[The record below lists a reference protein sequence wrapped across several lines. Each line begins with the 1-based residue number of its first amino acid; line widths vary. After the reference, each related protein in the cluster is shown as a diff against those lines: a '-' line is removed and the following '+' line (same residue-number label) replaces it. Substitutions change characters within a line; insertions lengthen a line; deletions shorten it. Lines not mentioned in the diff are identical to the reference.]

1 MRYKRKCNKGQQQAE
16 YYGTTVA
23 TMYVEPA
30 HILNLP
36 VKEVKKGLV
45 LLKKTYI
52 EDIGERD
59 PVDSIFL
66 VRDKN
71 MAMAKNGK
79 PYMNLKFMD
88 RSGEVDGRIW
98 DRVDELTTL
107 FDKDD
112 FVHVKGKA
120 NVFMGKMQFI
130 ITSIT
135 RVDEAQVDLADF
147 LPVSAYAPEEMLA
160 EFRSMVAHIADPDYR
175 RVLESFGADE
185 EFMRLFAKAPAAKA
199 MHHVYLGGL
208 LEHSLCVARL
218 ALDVSARYPQIN
230 RDLLV
235 CSALLHDIGKV
246 AELRYARSFDYT
258 DAGKLIGHIVLG
270 VEILEEKISACPD
283 FPQHKAMLLKH
294 MLLSHHGQYEYGS
307 PKRPKTLE
315 AVVLNF
321 VDDMDA
327 KINGISLHIER
338 EQHNPS
344 AWTSYHRLFDRY
356 FYAPA
361 DEVETAVDQTPL
373 AAGQNAP
380 APCAL
385 SAERAKKP
393 AAISA
398 PPKRNNRYQE
408 PLRTSLGEQLAGAT
422 LDLFGSREEGKN
434 DR

>member
-1 MRYKRKCNKGQQQAE
+1 
-16 YYGTTVA
+16 
-23 TMYVEPA
+23 
-30 HILNLP
+30 
-36 VKEVKKGLV
+36 LV
-45 LLKKTYI
+45 PLKKSYI

-59 PVDSIFL
+59 SIDSIFL

-79 PYMNLKFMD
+79 PYMNLKLMD

-98 DRVDELTTL
+98 DNVDELTTL
-107 FDKDD
+107 FNKDD

-130 ITSIT
+130 VTSIT
-135 RVDEAQVDLADF
+135 RVAEEQVELADF
-147 LPVSAYAPEEMLA
+147 LPVSAHAPEEMRA
-160 EFRSMVAHIADPDYR
+160 EFKSMVAHIADPDYR
-175 RVLESFGADE
+175 RILESFGADE
-185 EFMRLFAKAPAAKA
+185 EFMHLFTKAPAAKS

-258 DAGKLIGHIVLG
+258 DVGKLIGHIVLG
-270 VEILEEKISACPD
+270 VEMLEEKIREWPD

-338 EQHNPS
+338 EQLNPS

-361 DEVETAVDQTPL
+361 DELGTGIEQTP
-373 AAGQNAP
+373 
-380 APCAL
+380 
-385 SAERAKKP
+385 P
-393 AAISA
+393 AASESA
-398 PPKRNNRYQE
+398 PPPCAPSIVSKNKPAETNIPPKRTSRYQA

-422 LDLFGSREEGKN
+422 LDLFGSREEGQN
-434 DR
+434 DH

>member
-1 MRYKRKCNKGQQQAE
+1 M
-16 YYGTTVA
+16 
-23 TMYVEPA
+23 
-30 HILNLP
+30 
-36 VKEVKKGLV
+36 KKV
-45 LLKKTYI
+45 YI
-52 EDIGERD
+52 EDIRERD
-59 PVDSIFL
+59 PIDSIFL

-98 DRVDELTTL
+98 DKVDELTTM

-120 NVFMGKMQFI
+120 NVFMGRMQFI
-130 ITSIT
+130 INSIV
-135 RVDEAQVDLADF
+135 RVDEEQVELADF
-147 LPVSAYAPEEMLA
+147 LPVSTYAPEDMLA
-160 EFRSMVAHIADPDYR
+160 EFNSMVAHISDPDYR
-175 RVLESFGADE
+175 QILESFGEDA
-185 EFMRLFAKAPAAKA
+185 EFMRLYAKAPAAKS

-208 LEHSLCVARL
+208 MEHSLCVARL
-218 ALDVSARYPQIN
+218 AQDVSSRYPQIN

-258 DAGKLIGHIVLG
+258 DVGKLIGHIVLG
-270 VEILEEKISACPD
+270 VEMLEEKIRMCPD
-283 FPQHKAMLLKH
+283 FPQQKAMLLKH
-294 MLLSHHGQYEYGS
+294 LLLSHHGQYEYGS

-327 KINGISLHIER
+327 KINGISLHIKR
-338 EQHNPS
+338 EQQNPS

-361 DEVETAVDQTPL
+361 DEMDTGIEQTQMAVSESAPL
-373 AAGQNAP
+373 PPTSSAP
-380 APCAL
+380 SCAV
-385 SAERAKKP
+385 RAKKP
-393 AAISA
+393 VEANVPTRRS
-398 PPKRNNRYQE
+398 NSYQE

-422 LDLFGSREEGKN
+422 LDLFGSREDGQN

>member
-1 MRYKRKCNKGQQQAE
+1 M
-16 YYGTTVA
+16 
-23 TMYVEPA
+23 
-30 HILNLP
+30 
-36 VKEVKKGLV
+36 
-45 LLKKTYI
+45 KKTYI
-52 EDIGERD
+52 EDIRERD
-59 PVDSIFL
+59 PINSVFL

-79 PYMNLKFMD
+79 PYMNLKLMD

-98 DRVDELTTL
+98 DRVDELNAQ

-120 NVFMGKMQFI
+120 NLFMGKMQFI
-130 ITSIT
+130 INSIE
-135 RVDEAQVDLADF
+135 RVAEHQINLGDF
-147 LPVSAYAPEEMLA
+147 LPVSEYDPQDMFAELKEM
-160 EFRSMVAHIADPDYR
+160 IARITDSDYR
-175 RVLESFGADE
+175 RLLETFSTDE
-185 EFMRLFAKAPAAKA
+185 EFVDLYLKAPAAKS

-218 ALDVSARYPQIN
+218 AQDVSARYPRIN

-258 DAGKLIGHIVLG
+258 DAGKLIGHIVMG
-270 VEILEEKISACPD
+270 VEMLEEKIRSCPG
-283 FPQHKAMLLKH
+283 FPPQKAMLLKH

-327 KINGISLHIER
+327 KINGIALHIDR
-338 EQHNPS
+338 EQHNAS
-344 AWTSYHRLFDRY
+344 EWTSYHRLFDRY

-361 DEVETAVDQTPL
+361 DEVGAETRPD
-373 AAGQNAP
+373 AP
-380 APCAL
+380 AEPGTEVTAPATAL
-385 SAERAKKP
+385 REHKK
-393 AAISA
+393 STEKK
-398 PPKRNNRYQE
+398 PPKRNNRYQD
-408 PLRTSLGEQLAGAT
+408 PLRTSLGDQLAGAT
-422 LDLFGSREEGKN
+422 LDLFENREDGE
-434 DR
+434 R

>member
-1 MRYKRKCNKGQQQAE
+1 MATLWQKTDVELAYFMNLQA
-16 YYGTTVA
+16 
-23 TMYVEPA
+23 
-30 HILNLP
+30 
-36 VKEVKKGLV
+36 KEVEKGLV
-45 LLKKTYI
+45 LLKKIYI

-59 PVDSIFL
+59 SVDSIFL

-88 RSGEVDGRIW
+88 RSGEVDGRVW
-98 DRVDELTTL
+98 DRVDELTSM

-120 NVFMGKMQFI
+120 NVFMGKMQLI
-130 ITSIT
+130 ITSIV
-135 RVDEAQVDLADF
+135 RVDEGLVDLADF
-147 LPVSAYAPEEMLA
+147 LPVSAYTPEEMLA
-160 EFRSMVAHIADPDYR
+160 EFWSMVEHIADPDYR

-185 EFMRLFAKAPAAKA
+185 EFIRLYVKAPAAKT
-199 MHHVYLGGL
+199 MHHAHLGGL
-208 LEHSLCVARL
+208 MEHSLCVARL
-218 ALDVSARYPQIN
+218 ALDVSARYSQIN

-258 DAGKLIGHIVLG
+258 DVGKLIGHIVLG
-270 VEILEEKISACPD
+270 VEMLEEKIRAWPD
-283 FPQHKAMLLKH
+283 FPPHKAMLLKH

-327 KINGISLHIER
+327 KINGISQHIER
-338 EQHNPS
+338 EQQNPS

-361 DEVETAVDQTPL
+361 DEMEPALEQTQTAEPQSAQP
-373 AAGQNAP
+373 P
-380 APCAL
+380 SIPPCAVP
-385 SAERAKKP
+385 STKP
-393 AAISA
+393 TATKNVT
-398 PPKRNNRYQE
+398 PKRNNRYQE
-408 PLRTSLGEQLAGAT
+408 PLRSSLGEQLAGAT
-422 LDLFGSREEGKN
+422 LDLFGSREDG
-434 DR
+434 

>member
-1 MRYKRKCNKGQQQAE
+1 M
-16 YYGTTVA
+16 
-23 TMYVEPA
+23 
-30 HILNLP
+30 
-36 VKEVKKGLV
+36 
-45 LLKKTYI
+45 KKTYI
-52 EDIGERD
+52 EEIRERD
-59 PVDSIFL
+59 PINSVFL

-79 PYMNLKFMD
+79 PYMNLKIMD

-98 DRVDELTTL
+98 DRVDELNSQ

-120 NVFMGKMQFI
+120 NLFMGKMQFI
-130 ITSIT
+130 ISSIE
-135 RVDEAQVDLADF
+135 RVDEQQINLGDF
-147 LPVSAYAPEEMLA
+147 LPVSANDPQEMRA
-160 EFRSMVAHIADPDYR
+160 EMQEMIARIADPDYR
-175 RVLESFGADE
+175 RLLEAFSSDE
-185 EFMRLFAKAPAAKA
+185 EFMRLYLKAPAAKS

-218 ALDVSARYPQIN
+218 AQDVSARYPRID
-230 RDLLV
+230 RDLLL

-258 DAGKLIGHIVLG
+258 DAGKLIGHIVMG
-270 VEILEEKISACPD
+270 VEMLEEKIRTCPG
-283 FPQHKAMLLKH
+283 FPPQKTMLLKH

-327 KINGISLHIER
+327 KINGIALHIDR

-344 AWTSYHRLFDRY
+344 EWTSYHRLYDRY

-361 DEVETAVDQTPL
+361 HETGKNIKP
-373 AAGQNAP
+373 AAPSAPEDAASAP
-380 APCAL
+380 APTKD
-385 SAERAKKP
+385 EN
-393 AAISA
+393 
-398 PPKRNNRYQE
+398 KRPTDKRQSKTNKRYQD
-408 PLRTSLGEQLAGAT
+408 PLRSSLGDQLAGAT
-422 LDLFGSREEGKN
+422 LDLFENREDGEK
-434 DR
+434 